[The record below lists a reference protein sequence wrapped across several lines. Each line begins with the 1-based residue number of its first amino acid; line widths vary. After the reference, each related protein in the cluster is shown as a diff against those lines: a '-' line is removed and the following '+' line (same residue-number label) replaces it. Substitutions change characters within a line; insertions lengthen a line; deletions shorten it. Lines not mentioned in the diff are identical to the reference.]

1 MGKHGNELHERI
13 LWAATDVFLEA
24 GFERASMDAV
34 AARAETTKRTLYSH
48 FENKEDLYLAVIKL
62 VRGLVLNRLGFP
74 CDYSQEP
81 GEALALFCVRYLEIL
96 RYKPAIQMCRVSIS
110 ETARFPQGAAQ
121 HFDAVFTEVHSRLS
135 AFLQTTYGLM
145 NSTGDEAAQRLLG
158 QLLYPRLLRAL
169 FGMDELA
176 ESYDP
181 EATVPDGDLAPIRK
195 AVEDMIASL

>member
-1 MGKHGNELHERI
+1 
-13 LWAATDVFLEA
+13 
-24 GFERASMDAV
+24 
-34 AARAETTKRTLYSH
+34 
-48 FENKEDLYLAVIKL
+48 
-62 VRGLVLNRLGFP
+62 
-74 CDYSQEP
+74 
-81 GEALALFCVRYLEIL
+81 
-96 RYKPAIQMCRVSIS
+96 MCRVSIS